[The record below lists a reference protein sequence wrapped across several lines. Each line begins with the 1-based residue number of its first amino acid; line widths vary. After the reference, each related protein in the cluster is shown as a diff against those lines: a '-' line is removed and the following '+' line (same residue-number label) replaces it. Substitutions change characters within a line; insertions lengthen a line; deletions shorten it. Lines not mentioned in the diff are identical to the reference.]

1 MKDKPVSMSR
11 RMSKWEDKGEVEE
24 YEVTCSACRRLASLL
39 LFICGTFNVTFSVL
53 IVKFAIAR
61 G

>member
-1 MKDKPVSMSR
+1 MKAKPVSMSR
-11 RMSKWEDKGEVEE
+11 RMSKWEDKGEVG
-24 YEVTCSACRRLASLL
+24 LASLL
-39 LFICGTFNVTFSVL
+39 LFICGTFNVTFTVL